1 MTFWTRALGALV
13 LCLTAGSALAQGLF
27 DPVVRVGDRVVTR
40 YELDQRVRFNQIF
53 GTPGD
58 LREVSTEQLVDDR
71 LRLIAAAREGVRVS
85 ESQVEE
91 GMAEFAARGNLST
104 AEFVRLIG
112 QGGVDEATFRDFVRA
127 GIAWRE
133 TVRARF
139 GPRAVIT
146 PREIERAAERGEG
159 EDGAGT
165 RVLLSEIV
173 IPAADAAAR
182 QAALT
187 RLSQIAERRG
197 ESNFANA
204 ARALSAAPSAQA
216 GGRLNWI
223 EASDLPPNVRAAVL
237 GLAPGQVSAPIDV
250 QGAVAV
256 FLLRD
261 LEEASGRR
269 APGGAIDYATFL
281 IPGGRT
287 DAALAEAARIRAR
300 VDVCDDLYGIA
311 RGLPADRLQRQTL
324 PAGQIPAAVAQ
335 QLAQLDAGE
344 VSTALTTADGRA
356 LMFLMLCG
364 RPSGVEPTEV
374 NRAAIA
380 EQLRGQRIGG
390 YASNYLQQLR
400 AEIPITRLR

>member
-1 MTFWTRALGALV
+1 MRVWTKLLGI
-13 LCLTAGSALAQGLF
+13 LCLCMIGAAAAAQGLF
-27 DPVVRVGDRVVTR
+27 DPVVRVGDRVITR
-40 YELDQRVRFNQIF
+40 YELEQRIRFNRVF

-58 LREVSTEQLVDDR
+58 LREVSVEQLIDDR
-71 LRLIAAAREGVRVS
+71 LRLIAAERQGVRVS
-85 ESQVEE
+85 EAQVDE
-91 GMAEFAARGNLST
+91 GMSEFASRGNLS
-104 AEFVRLIG
+104 ADQFVALIA
-112 QGGVDEATFRDFVRA
+112 QAGVDEATFRDFVRA

-133 TVRARF
+133 TVSARF
-139 GPRAVIT
+139 GPRAAIS
-146 PREIERAAERGEG
+146 PREIDRAAARGTGDEG
-159 EDGAGT
+159 TGT

-173 IPAADAAAR
+173 VPVADAASR

-204 ARALSAAPSAQA
+204 ARALSAAPSARA

-223 EASDLPPNVRAAVL
+223 EASELPANVRAAVL
-237 GLAPGQVSAPIDV
+237 GLSPGQVSAPVDV

-261 LEEASGRR
+261 LQEASGSRS
-269 APGGAIDYATFL
+269 AGGAIDYATFL

-287 DAALAEAARIRAR
+287 DAALAEASRVRAR
-300 VDVCDDLYGIA
+300 VDVCDDLYGVA
-311 RGLPADRLQRQTL
+311 RGLPAERLQRQTL
-324 PAGQIPAAVAQ
+324 PVGQIPAAVAQ
-335 QLAQLDAGE
+335 QLAQLDEGE

-380 EQLRGQRIGG
+380 EQLRGQRLGG
-390 YASNYLQQLR
+390 YAGNYLQQLR
-400 AEIPITRLR
+400 AETPITRL

>member
-1 MTFWTRALGALV
+1 MTFWTRAFGTLL
-13 LCLTAGSALAQGLF
+13 LCLMAGGAAAQGLF
-27 DPVVRVGDRVVTR
+27 DPVVRVGDQVVTR
-40 YELDQRVRFNQIF
+40 YELDQRIRFNRIF

-58 LREVSTEQLVDDR
+58 LREVSIEQLVDDR
-71 LRLIAAAREGVRVS
+71 LRLIAAERQGVRVS
-85 ESQVEE
+85 EAQVEE
-91 GMAEFAARGNLST
+91 GMAEFAARGNLT
-104 AEFVRLIG
+104 TERFVALIA

-133 TVRARF
+133 TVGARF
-139 GPRAVIT
+139 GPRAAIGA
-146 PREIERAAERGEG
+146 REIDRAAARGAG
-159 EDGAGT
+159 DDGAGT

-173 IPAADAAAR
+173 IPAPDAAAR

-223 EASDLPPNVRAAVL
+223 EASELPANVRAAVL

-261 LEEASGRR
+261 LQEASGRR
-269 APGGAIDYATFL
+269 APGGAVDYATLL
-281 IPGGRT
+281 IPGGRS
-287 DAALAEAARIRAR
+287 DAALAEAARVRAR
-300 VDVCDDLYGIA
+300 VDVCDDLYGVA
-311 RGLPADRLQRQTL
+311 RGLPAERLQRQTL
-324 PAGQIPAAVAQ
+324 PVGQIPAAIAQ
-335 QLAQLDAGE
+335 QLSQLDEGE

-364 RPSGVEPTEV
+364 RPSGVEPAEV

-380 EQLRGQRIGG
+380 EQLRGQRLSG